1 MLHLLGQPAVPVS
14 CCAVATDP
22 SADLMLTPLGGRPR
36 EVRAL
41 LTTFHLL
48 LVAFDPYEEQSS
60 WLLPTATRILR
71 TFDQADVRVAVLVTA
86 EPADARLW
94 LGPHAA
100 EFRVFVD
107 PDRSVVKGFGL
118 KELPAMVF
126 LGMDGTIIQSA
137 EGWQPGDWRK
147 VTEKVAEITRW
158 SAPVVP
164 GPKDPA
170 PFAGSPV

>member
-1 MLHLLGQPAVPVS
+1 M
-14 CCAVATDP
+14 ATDP
-22 SADLMLTPLGGRPR
+22 PQDLTLIPLGGRPR
-36 EVRAL
+36 TLQEMLV
-41 LTTFHLL
+41 TFHLL

-60 WLLPTATRILR
+60 WLLPTATRLLR

-86 EPADARLW
+86 DAADARLW
-94 LGPHAA
+94 LGPHAK

-107 PDRSVVKGFGL
+107 PDRSAVKAFGL
-118 KELPAMVF
+118 KELPAAVF
-126 LGMDGTIIQSA
+126 LAMDGTIVQSA

-147 VTEKVAEITRW
+147 VVDQVAAFTGW
-158 SAPVVP
+158 KAPSVP

>member
-1 MLHLLGQPAVPVS
+1 M
-14 CCAVATDP
+14 ATDP
-22 SADLMLTPLGGRPR
+22 PADLTLTPLGGRPR
-36 EVRAL
+36 TVREL
-41 LTTFHLL
+41 LCTFHLL
-48 LVAFDPYEEQSS
+48 LAAFDPYEEQSS

-71 TFDQADVRVAVLVTA
+71 TFDQADVRVALLVTA
-86 EPADARLW
+86 GPADARLW

-107 PDRSVVKGFGL
+107 PDRTVVKGFGL
-118 KELPAMVF
+118 KELPAAVF
-126 LGMDGTIIQSA
+126 LGMDGTVIQSA

-147 VTEKVAEITRW
+147 VTEKVAGITGW

-164 GPKDPA
+164 AAKDPA